1 VSSYFS
7 VKRYARQSGHWDYI
21 SYYDS
26 NNNFRGKAIF
36 ETREDA
42 ERYLE
47 SYQTKID
54 SRVNVYGKQITA
66 SVNAKLRLIVFEES
80 LNRRYID
87 R

>member
-1 VSSYFS
+1 MI
-7 VKRYARQSGHWDYI
+7 D

-54 SRVNVYGKQITA
+54 SRVKDLYMESFFDI
-66 SVNAKLRLIVFEES
+66 KLP
-80 LNRRYID
+80 
-87 R
+87 